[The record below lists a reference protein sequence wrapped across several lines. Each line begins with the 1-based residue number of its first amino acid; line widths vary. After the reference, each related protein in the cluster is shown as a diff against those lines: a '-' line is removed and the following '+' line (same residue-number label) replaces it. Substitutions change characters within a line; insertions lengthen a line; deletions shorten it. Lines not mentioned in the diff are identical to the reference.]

1 MSNKNRS
8 LLYWIA
14 LGLIAT
20 SLVACDVLAFMQPAP
35 TPTATRTRPPTPTSL
50 PSETPVPTAT
60 VTPIPTEPPTL
71 APTQPPPPPSGP
83 TATLS
88 KEEAVL
94 VYYINKDEKGQF
106 GCGEALWYVKTHIR
120 KTGDI
125 PTDVKVAL
133 NTILNYHSEKIGIL
147 YNPGYASSISVNS
160 VEYDSGKVTVYL
172 TGDYVR
178 TKDKCDPS
186 RFNDQLRY
194 TVKQFPGVKDI
205 YIRLNGAPLAD
216 ALSRK

>member
-1 MSNKNRS
+1 MLK
-8 LLYWIA
+8 
-14 LGLIAT
+14 
-20 SLVACDVLAFMQPAP
+20 VL
-35 TPTATRTRPPTPTSL
+35 
-50 PSETPVPTAT
+50 
-60 VTPIPTEPPTL
+60 
-71 APTQPPPPPSGP
+71 
-83 TATLS
+83 
-88 KEEAVL
+88 
-94 VYYINKDEKGQF
+94 
-106 GCGEALWYVKTHIR
+106 
-120 KTGDI
+120 
-125 PTDVKVAL
+125 L

-160 VEYDSGKVTVYL
+160 VEYDNGKVTVYL

-186 RFNDQLRY
+186 RFNDQRRY